1 MKNGRKAMRCKPAA
15 VSRRVRCDKEWLRTR
30 LQEEVEDIC
39 AEFAA
44 DEERRQQERRDAEW
58 HDVAVAQEGGR
69 EGMGLSAPSLA
80 KLESSK
86 RLFLRWAEQH
96 ADKVMIDPPLRWGT
110 LCVVSSSTMASTTT
124 SNAGYNHLHTYL
136 LIITGPSNEVSW
148 GCAGKLS
155 LDKSP

>member
-1 MKNGRKAMRCKPAA
+1 MRCKPAA

-96 ADKVMIDPPLRWGT
+96 ADKVMIDPEEGATAAQMRTYTGHIFRARLRHSAIGKKGRSESNNNH
-110 LCVVSSSTMASTTT
+110 VSAAAAM
-124 SNAGYNHLHTYL
+124 
-136 LIITGPSNEVSW
+136 P
-148 GCAGKLS
+148 
-155 LDKSP
+155 